1 MKLWK
6 GVGLCLPLLT
16 LGLFVS
22 EGHAGKPTGQ
32 QVLALKQFQA
42 TQLTAFKELR
52 ADHKAAFKDLKGD
65 FKQGE
70 LSAREF
76 RSQVKALKQEFRA
89 NVKAWKASAR
99 SEKLAFINNGYK
111 VPGNGN
117 GNSVPIPGTLLL
129 FAGGF
134 AGVMCWRA
142 RQPAA

>member
-32 QVLALKQFQA
+32 QVLALKQFQS
-42 TQLTAFKELR
+42 QQRTAFNEL
-52 ADHKAAFKDLKGD
+52 KASYKSALSDLRGD

-76 RSQVKALKQEFRA
+76 KSQVKALKAQFVA
-89 NVKAWKASAR
+89 DVKEWKATAR
-99 SEKLAFINNGYK
+99 SEKVAFINNAYA
-111 VPGNGN
+111 VPGNRN

-142 RQPAA
+142 RQSAA

>member
-16 LGLFVS
+16 LALFVS

-42 TQLTAFKELR
+42 TQLTAFKELK
-52 ADHKAAFKDLKGD
+52 ASHKIAVKDLKAD

-70 LSAREF
+70 LSASEF
-76 RSQVKALKQEFRA
+76 RSQMKGLKQQFRA
-89 NVKAWKASAR
+89 NVKAFKASAR
-99 SEKLAFINNGYK
+99 SEKIAFVNNGYT

-142 RQPAA
+142 RQSAA